1 MIPLSIGWPYELSEI
16 ERFAV
21 RGLVRAYIGGCEQ
34 RIAEMPRDRLE
45 AALDVVGSETPDNII
60 LVAMGFAYNAMR
72 VENITE
78 KAVSGAGRAGFDSD
92 SPEFAMIAKAHATL
106 GKLLDS
112 CGEQMM
118 ATMDDKSET
127 LLRSLRI
134 MSGDNEQL
142 IEDVGD
148 IIGFTFFTSLAEM
161 I

>member
-1 MIPLSIGWPYELSEI
+1 
-16 ERFAV
+16 
-21 RGLVRAYIGGCEQ
+21 
-34 RIAEMPRDRLE
+34 
-45 AALDVVGSETPDNII
+45 
-60 LVAMGFAYNAMR
+60 
-72 VENITE
+72 
-78 KAVSGAGRAGFDSD
+78 
-92 SPEFAMIAKAHATL
+92 MIAKAHATL

-118 ATMDDKSET
+118 ATMDDRSET

-142 IEDVGD
+142 IGDVSD